1 MNNFV
6 KEPIHIQKAQ
16 GRSAPAVILPAGG
29 NPEEQSQPPV
39 IFPLYPNG
47 GQWVVLSLKAH
58 PPPAV
63 ILGTPVI
70 TAFGCDNC
78 GVGNPEERSQ
88 PPWAYTPQRGW
99 RGTRRTSGITFVIST
114 SNNGTVPF
122 VPLDS
127 RASSRMTARR

>member
-6 KEPIHIQKAQ
+6 KEPIPSGSKKAGIQRNKANHLWYSRYTPTGL
-16 GRSAPAVILPAGG
+16 GRCIGSVTP
-29 NPEEQSQPPV
+29 
-39 IFPLYPNG
+39 
-47 GQWVVLSLKAH
+47 H
-58 PPPAV
+58 AV

-127 RASSRMTARR
+127 RASSRMTARGAVSRLTARR